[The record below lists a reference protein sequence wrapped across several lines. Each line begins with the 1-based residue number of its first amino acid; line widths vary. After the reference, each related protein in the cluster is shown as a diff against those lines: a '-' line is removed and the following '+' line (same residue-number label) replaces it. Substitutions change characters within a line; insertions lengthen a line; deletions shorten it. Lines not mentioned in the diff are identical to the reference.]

1 MKLFEVIP
9 DRFFSLLASRNR
21 HMYAETVLLLYD
33 EYQKN
38 RFGIQYDVMRD
49 LFEEMIE
56 ALAEQGVH
64 YEDEQGE
71 VPTLENQSDLNLY
84 RVQANALLRRLRD
97 QQWILIEEREN
108 LRQYIVLPHYSSR
121 VLAVLK
127 ELCEARTVEYQRF
140 AFSTYQLLTGDEAKR
155 RPLEALMAAE
165 KMTSQFINELSLLIN
180 NMKHHMEQV
189 VNKTSIQEVLDHH
202 FDEYKTK
209 IVERSYHR
217 LKTSDHVARYRSKI
231 LDQVQKWLLDKELL
245 RETIAEG
252 MRSEQFASE
261 EDAERNI
268 RQALHKIEEV
278 YRDLDEMFRQ
288 IDMRHNQYLRASFD
302 RARYLTQH
310 SQGIDQQLIELL
322 EWTSKRIEKEET
334 VPLPPELFRILNLGH
349 LTKESLLT
357 PRTKRAPHRP
367 EEHVVV
373 PIPEELRQQLREE
386 NLKRMRNVITREK
399 VRNYVMDRLG
409 DREEMGVEE
418 LAPST
423 VEEFL
428 YLTFTYLYGY
438 DGMAGFRLVRGDSN
452 RILQIGRYR
461 FYDRQIIRTQNGGKQ
476 FVSKR

>member
-9 DRFFSLLASRNR
+9 DRFFSLLASPNR
-21 HMYAETVLLLYD
+21 SLYAEAVLLLYD

-49 LFEEMIE
+49 LFEELIE
-56 ALAEQGVH
+56 TWAEQGIH
-64 YEDEQGE
+64 YEEEQSVLLPEEG
-71 VPTLENQSDLNLY
+71 QADLNLY
-84 RVQANALLRRLRD
+84 RVQSSALLRLLRD
-97 QQWILIEEREN
+97 QKWILIEEREN

-121 VLAVLK
+121 ILAVLK
-127 ELCEARTVEYQRF
+127 DLCEARTVEYQRF
-140 AFSTYQLLTGDEAKR
+140 AFSTYQLLTGEEAR
-155 RPLEALMAAE
+155 VRPCEALLAAE
-165 KMTSQFINELSLLIN
+165 KMTSQFIDELSLLLN

-189 VNKTSIQEVLDHH
+189 VNKTSIQDVLDHH

-231 LDQVQKWLLDKELL
+231 LDQVQKWLLDKDLL
-245 RETIAEG
+245 QKTIADG
-252 MRSEQFASE
+252 MRSELFSSE
-261 EDAERNI
+261 EEAERTI
-268 RQALHKIEEV
+268 RDALHKIEEV

-288 IDMRHNQYLRASFD
+288 IDMRHNQYLRASYD

-310 SQGIDQQLIELL
+310 SQGIDQQLIEIL
-322 EWTSKRIEKEET
+322 EWASKRMEREES
-334 VPLPPELFRILNLGH
+334 VPLSPELFRLLSLEH
-349 LTKESLLT
+349 LTEQSLLT

-367 EEHVVV
+367 DEHVVV
-373 PIPEELRQQLREE
+373 PVPEELRQKLREE
-386 NLKRMRNVITREK
+386 DLQRMRNAITREK
-399 VRNYVMDRLG
+399 VRDYVLGRLG
-409 DREEMGVEE
+409 DREEMGMEE
-418 LAPST
+418 LAPTT

-438 DGMAGFRLVRGDSN
+438 DGTAGFRLVRGDGN

-461 FYDRQIIRTQNGGKQ
+461 FYDRKIVRTQKGGNR